1 VAREK
6 TPSFITEIPLIV
18 DSSQEKELL
27 SKFEASRQ
35 LYNACLNEAM
45 VRMELVRNSEAFKAA
60 KKIPKSKK
68 KERTDAFSA
77 VRQAYRY
84 SDYDIQAYATIVA
97 NSSKWIAD
105 KIDSNTQQT
114 IAKRAFKASERVIFG
129 RAKKVR
135 FKVSSRFRSVEGKT
149 NKQGLR
155 WKNNLIVWGGLKLR
169 PIIDESNL
177 VIKHGLESSV
187 KYVRILWRDLNGKR
201 RWYAQLVNEGNPYQ
215 KEKNYV
221 SEGLIGLDL
230 NISNIAFVGDEKA
243 GLLPFAEKVPTYEC
257 EITALQRKMQRSQ
270 RVNNPDNYE
279 SDFEIKKGHRTVKKK
294 GKVKKGKQEWNRSKN
309 YKKTAQNKR
318 DLQRKKAAYARS
330 QNRKVVNEIL
340 RNGKDIKTENV
351 SVKGWQKR
359 YGKAISAKSPGF
371 VLAELIR
378 KAENAGG
385 SVHKFSTQKT
395 ALSQTHLDGSR
406 TKKSLSERVHHDV
419 TGIKMHRDLMS
430 AYLSRFVNQ
439 DDRLSVQDA
448 RSGYRG
454 AEPLLTEAW
463 QESLNRERVG
473 SSESGL
479 IAPERFSDKLG
490 TINQIADCKNPG
502 EKLIL
507 IPSQNP
513 PTRSWGSG
521 STQRPNPPTPFP
533 TREKRVI

>member
-1 VAREK
+1 MARKK

-18 DSSQEKELL
+18 DSAQEKELL
-27 SKFEASRQ
+27 SRFEASRQ

-77 VRQAYRY
+77 ARSTYRY
-84 SDYDIQAYATIVA
+84 SDYDLQAYATIVA

-114 IAKRAFKASERVIFG
+114 IAKRAFKASERVIFV

-155 WKNNLIVWGGLKLR
+155 WLHNQLVWGSLKLR
-169 PIIDESNL
+169 PIIDESNP
-177 VIKHGLESSV
+177 VIIHGLQSPV
-187 KYVRILWRDLNGKR
+187 KYVRILWRELNGKR
-201 RWYAQLVNEGNPYQ
+201 RWYAQLINEGLPYQ

-221 SEGLIGLDL
+221 SNGLIGLDL

-243 GLLPFAEKVPTYEC
+243 GLLPFAEKVPTYEK
-257 EITALQRKMQRSQ
+257 EITVFQRKMQRSQ

-279 SDFEIKKGHRTVKKK
+279 PDFEINKGHRTVRKK
-294 GKVKKGKQEWNRSKN
+294 GKVRKGKREWKRSNN
-309 YKKTAQNKR
+309 YKKAAQKKR
-318 DLQRKKAAYARS
+318 ELQRKKAAYAKS
-330 QNRKVVNEIL
+330 QNRKIVNEIL
-340 RNGKDIKTENV
+340 RHGNLIKTEKV
-351 SVKGWQKR
+351 SVRSWQKR
-359 YGKAISAKSPGF
+359 YGKALAAKSPGF
-371 VLAELIR
+371 VKSELQR
-378 KAENAGG
+378 KVEKTGG
-385 SVHKFSTQKT
+385 QFITFSTQKT

-406 TKKSLSERVHHDV
+406 VKKSLSQRVHYDA

-439 DDRLSVQDA
+439 DDKLSLQDA
-448 RSGYRG
+448 RDGYRG
-454 AEPLLTEAW
+454 AESLLTEAW
-463 QESLNRERVG
+463 QESLSREQV
-473 SSESGL
+473 SLSESGL

-490 TINQIADCKNPG
+490 KIDQIAV
-502 EKLIL
+502 
-507 IPSQNP
+507 
-513 PTRSWGSG
+513 SG
-521 STQRPNPPTPFP
+521 GVRAKS
-533 TREKRVI
+533 

>member
-1 VAREK
+1 MARKK

-27 SKFEASRQ
+27 SKFEAARQ

-45 VRMELVRNSEAFKAA
+45 VRMELVRNSEAFKLA

-77 VRQAYRY
+77 ARSAYRY
-84 SDYDIQAYATIVA
+84 SDYDLQAYATIVA
-97 NSSKWIAD
+97 NLSKWIAD

-114 IAKRAFKASERVIFG
+114 IAKRAFKASVRVIFG

-135 FKVSSRFRSVEGKT
+135 FKVSSRFHSVEGKT

-155 WKNNLIVWGGLKLR
+155 WKNNELVWGSLKLR
-169 PIIDESNL
+169 SIIDESNP
-177 VIKHGLESSV
+177 VIMHGLQSPV
-187 KYVRILWRDLNGKR
+187 KYVRILWRELNGKR
-201 RWYAQLVNEGNPYQ
+201 RWYAQLINEGLPYQ

-221 SEGLIGLDL
+221 SNGLIGLDL

-243 GLLPFAEKVPTYEC
+243 GLLPFAKKVPTYER

-270 RVNNPDNYE
+270 RVNNPNNYE
-279 SDFEIKKGHRTVKKK
+279 SDFEIKKGHHTVKKK
-294 GKVKKGKQEWNRSKN
+294 GKVKKGKREWNRSKN
-309 YKKTAQNKR
+309 YQKTAQKKR
-318 DLQRKKAAYARS
+318 ELQRKKAAYAKS

-385 SVHKFSTQKT
+385 TVHKFSTQKT

-406 TKKSLSERVHHDV
+406 TKKSLSERVHHDA

-439 DDRLSVQDA
+439 DDTLSVQDA
-448 RSGYRG
+448 RNGYRG
-454 AEPLLTEAW
+454 AEPLLLEAW
-463 QESLNRERVG
+463 QQSKNREQVG

-479 IAPERFSDKLG
+479 IAPERFSDKLRQV
-490 TINQIADCKNPG
+490 NQIADCLQSERKVNPN
-502 EKLIL
+502 
-507 IPSQNP
+507 SQP
-513 PTRSWGSG
+513 ESA
-521 STQRPNPPTPFP
+521 QL
-533 TREKRVI
+533 